1 MERKFKYNRFGLTE
15 NPVGKYVSLPWR
27 GRTLLGEVIRSC
39 YNETRGVILL
49 YVRHFNGED
58 WPVEPAASAVTILE

>member
-27 GRTLLGEVIRSC
+27 G
-39 YNETRGVILL
+39 VILL

-58 WPVEPAASAVTILE
+58 WPIEPAASAVTILE